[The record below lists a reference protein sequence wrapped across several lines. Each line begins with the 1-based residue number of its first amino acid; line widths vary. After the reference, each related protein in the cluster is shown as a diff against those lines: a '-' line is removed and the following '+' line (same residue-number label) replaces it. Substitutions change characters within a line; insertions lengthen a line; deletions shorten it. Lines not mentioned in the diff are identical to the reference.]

1 MEENKEIQNQQPR
14 EYREER
20 FEFALYVNDN
30 LICKRNF
37 RINNFI
43 DDSMQTLDF
52 KEAMDGICRMIDED
66 LKSKSRVYTWY
77 YYDEENP
84 DEEFTMP
91 LLQPWESTFKFVVT
105 DNKKE
110 VFTKI
115 WDGYGYPKAIRD
127 KVDIAN
133 KTIKIVTK
141 DGTVYTYDK
150 ETYFKEY
157 EGRLA
162 PEIYVMK
169 AMMGDKQ
176 DLLIAITRKI
186 CEVCS
191 PRENGYQTIKDYVT
205 DEVYRTVDENGI
217 ELNSKK
223 YIFSLNKM
231 KHKTMAEWGVSV
243 AEKTKQYFNRK

>member
-1 MEENKEIQNQQPR
+1 MKTSILV
-14 EYREER
+14 
-20 FEFALYVNDN
+20 FSLVSSVV
-30 LICKRNF
+30 L
-37 RINNFI
+37 
-43 DDSMQTLDF
+43 TLSG
-52 KEAMDGICRMIDED
+52 ETGI
-66 LKSKSRVYTWY
+66 
-77 YYDEENP
+77 
-84 DEEFTMP
+84 
-91 LLQPWESTFKFVVT
+91 
-105 DNKKE
+105 NKKE

-141 DGTVYTYDK
+141 DGSVFSYDK
-150 ETYFKEY
+150 EVYFKEY
-157 EGRLA
+157 EGRLS

-223 YIFSLNKM
+223 YIFSLSKM
-231 KHKTMAEWGVSV
+231 KHKAMAEWGVSV